1 MKKDEMADILDKL
14 ASELLNKDISEKI
27 SKISKALN
35 ERKHLIL
42 DLDELESL
50 VSEEKVEYEDYIGD
64 ISIDEI

>member
-1 MKKDEMADILDKL
+1 MKKDEMAEILDKL

-27 SKISKALN
+27 SKISKELN

-64 ISIDEI
+64 ISIDEV

>member
-1 MKKDEMADILDKL
+1 MKKDEMAEILDKL

-64 ISIDEI
+64 ISIDEN

>member
-1 MKKDEMADILDKL
+1 MKKDEMAEILDKL

-27 SKISKALN
+27 SKISKELN

>member
-1 MKKDEMADILDKL
+1 MKKDEMAEILNKL

-27 SKISKALN
+27 SKISKELN

>member
-27 SKISKALN
+27 SKISKELN